1 MTTTFAP
8 PVPRE
13 GLQDALRAQAW
24 AKSALQQLAP
34 DGASPTRWLIN
45 TALAKPLPPAGQPIA
60 VRWEKRGDDGRVF
73 AGHLG
78 CRVTSGFVICG
89 PHYRSFIS
97 YVDLWARH
105 AFLVDPPD
113 ARLRMHAMLHLLL
126 ARMPKP
132 VTDGGLILHDGRYLG

>member
-13 GLQDALRAQAW
+13 GLRDALRAQAW

-45 TALAKPLPPAGQPIA
+45 AALAKALPSGGQPIA
-60 VRWEKRGDDGRVF
+60 VRWVARGDGGRVF

-78 CRVTSGFVICG
+78 CRVTSGFVVSG
-89 PHYRSFIS
+89 PYYRSFFS

-113 ARLRMHAMLHLLL
+113 ARLRMHAMLQLLL
-126 ARMPKP
+126 AQMPKP
-132 VTDGGLILHDGRYLG
+132 VSDGGLILHDGRDLG

>member
-13 GLQDALRAQAW
+13 GSRDALRAQAW

-45 TALAKPLPPAGQPIA
+45 TALALPLPPAEQPIA
-60 VRWEKRGDDGRVF
+60 VRWETRGHDGRVF

-78 CRVTSGFVICG
+78 CRVTSGFVVCG
-89 PHYRSFIS
+89 PHYRSFVS

-105 AFLVDPPD
+105 AFLVDPVD
-113 ARLRMHAMLHLLL
+113 ARLRMHAMLQLLL
-126 ARMPKP
+126 AQMPKP
-132 VTDGGLILHDGRYLG
+132 VTDGGLILRDGRYLG